1 MLFLFYKRGGGR
13 KYEKTEL
20 EKIINNKKIIEK
32 GIKDQLESVTSTLQ
46 MIQQSEECPN
56 EISKILFNQIGML
69 VFSVEE
75 LDSYFKLFNNF
86 KINVS

>member
-1 MLFLFYKRGGGR
+1 MK
-13 KYEKTEL
+13 KL
-20 EKIINNKKIIEK
+20 EKIINNKKIIEI

-86 KINVS
+86 FCNLYDIIHCNTIYF

>member
-1 MLFLFYKRGGGR
+1 MK
-13 KYEKTEL
+13 KL

-75 LDSYFKLFNNF
+75 LDSYFKLFNNL
-86 KINVS
+86 K

>member
-1 MLFLFYKRGGGR
+1 MK
-13 KYEKTEL
+13 KL

-75 LDSYFKLFNNF
+75 LDSYFKLFNNL
-86 KINVS
+86 

>member
-1 MLFLFYKRGGGR
+1 MK
-13 KYEKTEL
+13 KL

-32 GIKDQLESVTSTLQ
+32 GIKDQLESITSTLQ

-75 LDSYFKLFNNF
+75 LDSYFN
-86 KINVS
+86 

>member
-1 MLFLFYKRGGGR
+1 MK
-13 KYEKTEL
+13 KL

-75 LDSYFKLFNNF
+75 LDSYYK
-86 KINVS
+86 

>member
-1 MLFLFYKRGGGR
+1 
-13 KYEKTEL
+13 
-20 EKIINNKKIIEK
+20 
-32 GIKDQLESVTSTLQ
+32 

>member
-1 MLFLFYKRGGGR
+1 M
-13 KYEKTEL
+13 EKL
-20 EKIINNKKIIEK
+20 EKIINNKKIIEI

>member
-1 MLFLFYKRGGGR
+1 MK
-13 KYEKTEL
+13 KL
-20 EKIINNKKIIEK
+20 EKIINNKKIIET
-32 GIKDQLESVTSTLQ
+32 GIKDQLESVTNTLQ

>member
-1 MLFLFYKRGGGR
+1 MK
-13 KYEKTEL
+13 KL

-75 LDSYFKLFNNF
+75 LDSFHK
-86 KINVS
+86 

>member
-1 MLFLFYKRGGGR
+1 MK
-13 KYEKTEL
+13 KL

-75 LDSYFKLFNNF
+75 LDSY
-86 KINVS
+86 INSCIDYIIT

>member
-1 MLFLFYKRGGGR
+1 MK
-13 KYEKTEL
+13 KL

-32 GIKDQLESVTSTLQ
+32 GIKDQLEFVTSTLQ

>member
-1 MLFLFYKRGGGR
+1 MK
-13 KYEKTEL
+13 KL

-46 MIQQSEECPN
+46 MIQQSKECPN

>member
-1 MLFLFYKRGGGR
+1 MK
-13 KYEKTEL
+13 KL

-75 LDSYFKLFNNF
+75 LDSLYKLYMSF
-86 KINVS
+86 

>member
-1 MLFLFYKRGGGR
+1 MK
-13 KYEKTEL
+13 KL
-20 EKIINNKKIIEK
+20 EEIINNKKIIEK
-32 GIKDQLESVTSTLQ
+32 GIRDQLESVTSTLQ

-86 KINVS
+86 IIILVLIILLRKM

>member
-1 MLFLFYKRGGGR
+1 MK
-13 KYEKTEL
+13 KL

>member
-1 MLFLFYKRGGGR
+1 MLFLFYRGEVENM
-13 KYEKTEL
+13 KKL
-20 EKIINNKKIIEK
+20 EEIINNKKIIEK
-32 GIKDQLESVTSTLQ
+32 GIRDQLESVTSTLQ

>member
-13 KYEKTEL
+13 KL

>member
-1 MLFLFYKRGGGR
+1 MK
-13 KYEKTEL
+13 KL

-75 LDSYFKLFNNF
+75 LDS
-86 KINVS
+86 

>member
-1 MLFLFYKRGGGR
+1 MK
-13 KYEKTEL
+13 KL

-69 VFSVEE
+69 VFSVEK

>member
-1 MLFLFYKRGGGR
+1 MK
-13 KYEKTEL
+13 KL
-20 EKIINNKKIIEK
+20 EEIINNKKIIEK
-32 GIKDQLESVTSTLQ
+32 GIRDQLESVTSTLQ

>member
-1 MLFLFYKRGGGR
+1 MK
-13 KYEKTEL
+13 KL
-20 EKIINNKKIIEK
+20 EKIINNKKIIEI

-75 LDSYFKLFNNF
+75 LDSYFKLFNNL
-86 KINVS
+86 

>member
-1 MLFLFYKRGGGR
+1 MLFLFYRGEVENM
-13 KYEKTEL
+13 KKL
-20 EKIINNKKIIEK
+20 EKIINNKKIIEI

>member
-1 MLFLFYKRGGGR
+1 MK
-13 KYEKTEL
+13 KL
-20 EKIINNKKIIEK
+20 EKIINNKKIIEI

>member
-1 MLFLFYKRGGGR
+1 MK
-13 KYEKTEL
+13 KL

-75 LDSYFKLFNNF
+75 LDSYFK
-86 KINVS
+86 

>member
-1 MLFLFYKRGGGR
+1 MK
-13 KYEKTEL
+13 KL

-75 LDSYFKLFNNF
+75 LDSYFKLFNNLMEMLVNYLYMNF
-86 KINVS
+86 CAI

>member
-1 MLFLFYKRGGGR
+1 MK
-13 KYEKTEL
+13 KL

-75 LDSYFKLFNNF
+75 LDSYFKLFNNLF
-86 KINVS
+86 

>member
-1 MLFLFYKRGGGR
+1 MK
-13 KYEKTEL
+13 KL
-20 EKIINNKKIIEK
+20 EKIINKKKIIEK

>member
-1 MLFLFYKRGGGR
+1 MK
-13 KYEKTEL
+13 KL

-86 KINVS
+86 R

>member
-1 MLFLFYKRGGGR
+1 MK
-13 KYEKTEL
+13 KL

-75 LDSYFKLFNNF
+75 LDSLNNYFISLPL
-86 KINVS
+86 

>member
-1 MLFLFYKRGGGR
+1 MK
-13 KYEKTEL
+13 KL

-75 LDSYFKLFNNF
+75 LDSYFKLFNNLYE
-86 KINVS
+86 INYLNMLRI

>member
-1 MLFLFYKRGGGR
+1 MK
-13 KYEKTEL
+13 KL

-46 MIQQSEECPN
+46 MIQQSKECPN

-86 KINVS
+86 NFNYLLKNI

>member
-1 MLFLFYKRGGGR
+1 MK
-13 KYEKTEL
+13 KL

-75 LDSYFKLFNNF
+75 LDSYFKLYMSF
-86 KINVS
+86 

>member
-1 MLFLFYKRGGGR
+1 MLFLFYRGEVENI
-13 KYEKTEL
+13 KKL
-20 EKIINNKKIIEK
+20 EKIINNKKIIEI